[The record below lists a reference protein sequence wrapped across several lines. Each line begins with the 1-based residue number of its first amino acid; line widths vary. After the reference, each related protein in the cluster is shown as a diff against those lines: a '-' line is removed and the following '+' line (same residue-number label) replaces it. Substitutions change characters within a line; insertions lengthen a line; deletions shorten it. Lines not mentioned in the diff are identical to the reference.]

1 MREDGDRAGERGM
14 GDDSPATHE
23 ARARAR
29 EVNRERVSPRPATG
43 DDLYDIA
50 GALAS
55 ANVRG

>member
-1 MREDGDRAGERGM
+1 MGTEQAREGWEMTRQRHM
-14 GDDSPATHE
+14 KL
-23 ARARAR
+23 ARAR